1 MDGKPLFQL
10 FYSPVDG
17 LPLNS
22 NRGYPGFRG
31 IPEEVLFDNRGFPG
45 FTRAKHPPAIHP
57 PPIEEG
63 DFVPI
68 MLKIRTYEEN
78 GIWPGEKLLMTFESP
93 DVSLGTKEIKNIIA
107 EYFSPENGR

>member
-1 MDGKPLFQL
+1 MGTHCFSYFTRL
-10 FYSPVDG
+10 STG

-45 FTRAKHPPAIHP
+45 FTRAEHPPAIHP
-57 PPIEEG
+57 PPIEKG
-63 DFVPI
+63 DVLPI

-78 GIWPGEKLLMTFESP
+78 GIRPGEKLLMTFESP